1 MFRSNNTI
9 KLIRRTLIA
18 IIVTSSLSACQIN
31 QQDNNQT
38 TSTERNGIPTLNTA
52 LFPSFQAEFKDAS
65 PEELEKLLKKYEV
78 KSRILDQYADWKGVK
93 YRLGGTTKSGID
105 CSAFVQVTF
114 REQFGLNLPRT
125 TDALRNTGQPIK
137 QNQLKTGDL
146 VHFQINRR
154 TRHVGIYV
162 GNNQFVHASSSKGVM
177 ISNLGDSYWKKRYQ
191 GASRILTG
199 SNVKVA

>member
-1 MFRSNNTI
+1 MFRSHNTI

-18 IIVTSSLSACQIN
+18 IIVTTSLSACQIN
-31 QQDNNQT
+31 QQDTQT

-65 PEELEKLLKKYEV
+65 PAELERLLQKYEV

-93 YRLGGTTKSGID
+93 YRLGGTSKSGID
-105 CSAFVQVTF
+105 CSALVQVTF

-125 TDALRNTGQPIK
+125 TDALRHIGTPIK
-137 QNQLKTGDL
+137 QSQLKTGDL

-154 TRHVGIYV
+154 TRHVGIYI
-162 GNNQFVHASSSKGVM
+162 GNNQFMHASSSKGVM
-177 ISNLGDSYWKKRYQ
+177 ISNLTDHYWKTRYQ
-191 GASRILTG
+191 SASRILTD
-199 SNVKVA
+199 SNIKATA